1 MTVISMD
8 SLHTEELREAL
19 QKNLRKF
26 RTAAGFSQEE
36 LSQLL
41 GMNRATYTYY
51 ETGKTRPDLATLV
64 TLAEI
69 FQTTVDGLLGTAAPP
84 KRKRENESPV
94 FNLLKDEK
102 QVICL
107 YRSLPE
113 AQRAR
118 WLDLGKG
125 LAREVR
131 GRTPKPAGREK
142 NP

>member
-51 ETGKTRPDLATLV
+51 ETGKTTPSVVDLYV
-64 TLAEI
+64 
-69 FQTTVDGLLGTAAPP
+69 
-84 KRKRENESPV
+84 
-94 FNLLKDEK
+94 
-102 QVICL
+102 
-107 YRSLPE
+107 
-113 AQRAR
+113 
-118 WLDLGKG
+118 
-125 LAREVR
+125 LARIYNKRMEDFFQKKRR
-131 GRTPKPAGREK
+131 GVKTSPFPFSYFSTSTRAVMSSSWPSLRRFLASSVTRWASRLGFSSSSQ
-142 NP
+142 

>member
-51 ETGKTRPDLATLV
+51 ETSKTTPSVVDLYV
-64 TLAEI
+64 
-69 FQTTVDGLLGTAAPP
+69 
-84 KRKRENESPV
+84 
-94 FNLLKDEK
+94 
-102 QVICL
+102 
-107 YRSLPE
+107 
-113 AQRAR
+113 
-118 WLDLGKG
+118 
-125 LAREVR
+125 LARLYNKQMEDFFQ
-131 GRTPKPAGREK
+131 K
-142 NP
+142 NGEA